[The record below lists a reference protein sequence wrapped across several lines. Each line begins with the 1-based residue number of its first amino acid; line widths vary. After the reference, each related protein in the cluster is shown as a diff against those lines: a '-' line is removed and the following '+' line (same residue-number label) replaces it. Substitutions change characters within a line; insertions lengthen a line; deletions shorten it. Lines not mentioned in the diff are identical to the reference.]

1 MWCGWSLYFEVALGK
16 QSKAR
21 KWWMTTGITK
31 LRNDNT
37 VLPSLPRIPSFR
49 RIFIISHTQALSAG
63 HTNPRFYVS
72 PGQPAHWMEVRL
84 ANMSGPRQRNRQMLF
99 FVAQLKFW
107 DMLSRDLPK
116 GTLTQQT
123 HFCKVLN
130 SYNSHNSDMNRV
142 MSYHASRPLL
152 HMHGLDMSRLLT
164 LAISLSQHSSML
176 EVAASDSLKSAAQS
190 GLTEHIDVKYQK
202 RSWKTRKRANMIQQ
216 DPTGTCIL

>member
-1 MWCGWSLYFEVALGK
+1 
-16 QSKAR
+16 
-21 KWWMTTGITK
+21 
-31 LRNDNT
+31 
-37 VLPSLPRIPSFR
+37 
-49 RIFIISHTQALSAG
+49 
-63 HTNPRFYVS
+63 
-72 PGQPAHWMEVRL
+72 
-84 ANMSGPRQRNRQMLF
+84 
-99 FVAQLKFW
+99 
-107 DMLSRDLPK
+107 MLSRDLPK

-202 RSWKTRKRANMIQQ
+202 RS
-216 DPTGTCIL
+216 